1 MRIKKFLIVFFIFIS
16 VFAGVAK
23 AQVSNTYKQGVY
35 DITEFGEY
43 TATATLITPN
53 NRTSL
58 TILDDE
64 GDIKFFKEFNTV
76 NETVN
81 LGIIKKGNTISIVGT
96 GEIAI
101 VTK

>member
-1 MRIKKFLIVFFIFIS
+1 M
-16 VFAGVAK
+16 FARVPK
-23 AQVSNTYKQGVY
+23 AAVSNTYKQGVY
-35 DITEFGEY
+35 DISEFGEY

-58 TILDDE
+58 MILDDE
-64 GDIKFFKEFNTV
+64 GDIKFFKEFSVV

-81 LGIIKKGNTISIVGT
+81 LGTIKKGNTVSIVGT

-101 VTK
+101 ITNQ